1 MSNNQTSSIDTSSL
15 SSSSAPTVEIIQ
27 KYLEDIRTDLYGRVL
42 PFWMAY
48 SVDEEYG
55 GFFNNLD
62 NDGAVFDTHKH
73 IWLQGRQCWMFARI
87 ANAFHSDEEFDNYA
101 KKYNQNLPVTVPSK
115 GTKTKVSVNPLPLT
129 RRNLVRTARAGVQF
143 LRDHA
148 VRKSDGHIYFCLDR
162 TGQPALL
169 QRKPFS
175 ATFMII
181 ALAEVGK
188 ATGEQVLVDEA
199 IDLLNRVLHWIKT
212 PGALGKESL
221 PGNPPL
227 DPLNVPMIILN
238 IIGELARTVSF
249 KDENERKNFYKDEK
263 VWCAQEILKHVHT
276 DKKVILESVRSDGSI
291 DTSSPEGRLI
301 NPGHAIEAG
310 WFLLGYGQETQN
322 NDIIQRSLDV
332 INWSWDLG
340 WDKEYGNGGF
350 LYFLDIEGFTPT
362 QLEWN
367 MKLWWP
373 VAEAMV
379 AMSMGYAE
387 TLDSN
392 YWTKFQL
399 VTDWT
404 FEHLCDKQ
412 YGEWYGYSDR
422 YGKITHHFK
431 GGPYKGCFHVP
442 RALFLCEQ
450 NLLKALEKLQQK

>member
-1 MSNNQTSSIDTSSL
+1 MSSNAATIETL
-15 SSSSAPTVEIIQ
+15 Q

-42 PFWMAY
+42 PFWMNH

-62 NDGAVFDTHKH
+62 NDGSVFDTHKH

-87 ANAFHSDEEFDNYA
+87 ANAFSSDEEFDAYV
-101 KKYNQNLPVTVPSK
+101 KKYNQNLPSQCTNIH
-115 GTKTKVSVNPLPLT
+115 TKAKVNPLPLT
-129 RRNLVRTARAGVQF
+129 RSNLIKTARAGVQF

-148 VRKSDGHIYFCLDR
+148 VRKADGHIYFCLDR

-181 ALAEVGK
+181 ALAEVGA
-188 ATGEQVLVDEA
+188 ATGEQILSDEA
-199 IDLLNRVLHWIKT
+199 VDLLNRVLGWIKT
-212 PGALGKESL
+212 PGSLGKEGL

-238 IIGELARTVSF
+238 IISELSRTIPMKS
-249 KDENERKNFYKDEK
+249 DTERNNFYKDERI
-263 VWCAQEILKHVHT
+263 WCSKEILKHVHA

-291 DTSSPEGRLI
+291 DASTPEGRLI

-310 WFLLGYGQETQN
+310 WFLLGYGQNEKN
-322 NDIIQRSLDV
+322 SELIQQSLNV
-332 INWSWDLG
+332 INWSWELG
-340 WDKEYGNGGF
+340 WDTKYGNGGF
-350 LYFLDIEGFTPT
+350 LYFLDLEGFTPT

-379 AMSMGYAE
+379 AMSMAYAE
-387 TLDSN
+387 TLQTE
-392 YWTKFQL
+392 YLEKFQL

-422 YGKITHHFK
+422 HGKVTHQFK

-450 NLLKALEKLQQK
+450 NLVTALKKLQEK